1 METKTKDF
9 AHTKTFTGI
18 LLIIGT
24 LIVLLIVFQTGVFV
38 GYKRAQ
44 FSGRF
49 GDNYRQAFGGP
60 REGNGLGMMGGF
72 FGGNLL
78 NDHGAV
84 GKIIKVSLPT
94 IVVMGPDN
102 IERVVLIDNN
112 TQIVQFRQQIQPSDL
127 KVNDSI
133 VVIGSPNSSS
143 QIEAKLIRVI
153 PIPMGFSTTTPINST
168 TSTQATQQ

>member
-1 METKTKDF
+1 METKIKDF

-18 LLIIGT
+18 LLAIGA
-24 LIVLLIVFQTGVFV
+24 LIVILIIFQAGVFV

-49 GDNYRQAFGGP
+49 GDNYRQAFGES
-60 REGNGLGMMGGF
+60 REGNGPGMMGGF

-94 IVVMGPDN
+94 IVVIGPDN

-127 KVNDSI
+127 KVDDSI
-133 VVIGSPNSSS
+133 VVIGEPNNSS
-143 QIEAKLIRVI
+143 QIEAKLIRVM
-153 PIPMGFSTTTPINST
+153 PTPMNFSTTTPIGSIP
-168 TSTQATQQ
+168 STQTTQ